1 MNETAGKP
9 RLGLL
14 LAAVVLLALGALG
27 SAYWF
32 GLRGPIGNQT
42 SCATV
47 PSSSTLFVD
56 WAYGYGN
63 LTEMRNAAD
72 RVVDGVVVGSSTSG
86 CELIFTYYTV
96 KIIMTVKGNSDSS
109 LITVAQTGGVIGNST
124 QEVRDD
130 PLMQIGDRVIL
141 FLNFDPKNGIYG
153 TLGGPQGRL
162 IVTNHRVYS
171 LNVLY
176 PDRNI
181 DIINWRISGLPET
194 TLWDQL
200 R

>member
-1 MNETAGKP
+1 M
-9 RLGLL
+9 
-14 LAAVVLLALGALG
+14 
-27 SAYWF
+27 Y
-32 GLRGPIGNQT
+32 
-42 SCATV
+42 
-47 PSSSTLFVD
+47 VD
-56 WAYGYGN
+56 WAYLYGN

-141 FLNFDPKNGIYG
+141 FLNFDPENGIYG
-153 TLGGPQGRL
+153 TLGGPEGRL
-162 IVTNHRVYS
+162 IVTNHLVYS

-194 TLWDQL
+194 TLWDRL

>member
-1 MNETAGKP
+1 VNDTVGKP

-14 LAAVVLLALGALG
+14 FAAVVLLALGALG

-32 GLRGPIGNQT
+32 SLRGPIGNQT

-47 PSSSTLFVD
+47 PSSSMYID
-56 WAYGYGN
+56 WAYLYGN
-63 LTEMRNAAD
+63 LTEIRNAAD
-72 RVVDGVVVGSSTSG
+72 RVVDGVVVGSTTSG
-86 CELIFTYYTV
+86 CGIIVTHYTV
-96 KIIMTVKGNSDSS
+96 KIIMTLRGDSDSF
-109 LITVAQTGGVIGNST
+109 LITVTQTGGVIGSSK
-124 QEVRDD
+124 QEVRED
-130 PLMQIGDRVIL
+130 PLIQIGDHVIM
-141 FLNFDPKNGIYG
+141 FLNFNPEDGMYGI
-153 TLGGPQGRL
+153 LGGPQGRL
-162 IVTNHRVYS
+162 IVTNHLVYS

-176 PDRNI
+176 PGRNI

>member
-1 MNETAGKP
+1 VNETAGKP

-32 GLRGPIGNQT
+32 GLHGPVGNQT

-47 PSSSTLFVD
+47 PSSSMYVD
-56 WAYGYGN
+56 WAYRYGN

-162 IVTNHRVYS
+162 IVTDHLVYS

-181 DIINWRISGLPET
+181 DIINWRISGLPEHA
-194 TLWDQL
+194 LWDQL

>member
-1 MNETAGKP
+1 MNDTVGKP

-14 LAAVVLLALGALG
+14 FAAVVLLALGALG

-32 GLRGPIGNQT
+32 SLRGPIGNQT

-47 PSSSTLFVD
+47 PSSSMYID
-56 WAYGYGN
+56 WAYLYGN

-72 RVVDGVVVGSSTSG
+72 RVVDGVVVGSTTSG
-86 CELIFTYYTV
+86 CGVIVTHYTV
-96 KIIMTVKGNSDSS
+96 KIIMTLKGDSDSF
-109 LITVAQTGGVIGNST
+109 LITVIQTGGVIGSSK
-124 QEVRDD
+124 QEVRED
-130 PLMQIGDRVIL
+130 PLIRIGDHVIM
-141 FLNFDPKNGIYG
+141 FLNFDPEDGMYGI
-153 TLGGPQGRL
+153 LGGPQGRL
-162 IVTNHRVYS
+162 KVINHLVYS